1 MFWEG
6 GAAAVAARLSISSSC
21 SAPQAVIAL
30 GKSRLALDV
39 AVAPERPKWFRLG
52 ETVTESNLV
61 KLARRGDG
69 PAFGELAGW
78 SRERLL
84 KVAKRILGN
93 KADAEDAVQ
102 DSLLNAFVKLRTFDG
117 RSTFLTWV
125 TRITINCSL
134 MKLRTRR
141 KYCERHRDPE
151 TDNEYEEANCPNL
164 NPEQIVAREE
174 EKKLL
179 HAAVDAL
186 PDRVKV
192 AVKVGSL
199 NEQSVEE
206 TACSL
211 GVSPGAV
218 KARLFRAK
226 DLLRRK
232 LAGARDPRCQQ
243 TSKTCRARI
252 SLVNRQASLG
262 SRR

>member
-1 MFWEG
+1 M
-6 GAAAVAARLSISSSC
+6 AARVSISSSR
-21 SAPQAVIAL
+21 STPQAVIGL
-30 GKSRLALDV
+30 GNSRLAVDV
-39 AVAPERPKWFRLG
+39 AVAPERFISIRPG
-52 ETVTESNLV
+52 QTVTESNLV

-69 PAFGELAGW
+69 LAFGELAEW

-84 KVAKRILGN
+84 KVARRILGN
-93 KADAEDAVQ
+93 NADAEDAVQ
-102 DSLLNAFVKLRTFDG
+102 DSLLNAFIKLRTFDG

-134 MKLRTRR
+134 MRLRTRR
-141 KYCERHRDPE
+141 KYCERYRDPE
-151 TDNEYEEANCPNL
+151 TGNEYEEANCPDP

-179 HAAVDAL
+179 YAAVDAL
-186 PDRVKV
+186 PNRIKV

-199 NEQSVEE
+199 SERSLEE

-218 KARLFRAK
+218 KARLLRAK

-232 LAGARDPRCQQ
+232 LAGAQNPSCQQ
-243 TSKTCRARI
+243 TSKTRRARI
-252 SLVNRQASLG
+252 SLVNRQASFG

>member
-1 MFWEG
+1 
-6 GAAAVAARLSISSSC
+6 VAARVSISNSC

-30 GKSRLALDV
+30 RNSRLALDV
-39 AVAPERPKWFRLG
+39 AVAPERSISLRFG

-61 KLARRGDG
+61 KQARRGDG
-69 PAFGELAGW
+69 LAFGELAAW

-84 KVAKRILGN
+84 KVAWRILGN

-102 DSLLNAFVKLRTFDG
+102 DSLLNAFVKLRMFDG
-117 RSTFLTWV
+117 RSAFLTWV

-134 MKLRTRR
+134 MRLRTRR
-141 KYCERHRDPE
+141 KYCERYRDPE
-151 TDNEYEEANCPNL
+151 TGKEYEEANCPDP

-179 HAAVDAL
+179 YAAVDAL
-186 PDRVKV
+186 PDRIKV
-192 AVKVGSL
+192 AIKVGSL
-199 NEQSVEE
+199 NEQSLAE

-232 LAGARDPRCQQ
+232 LAGAQDPSCQQ
-243 TSKTCRARI
+243 TSKTRRARI
-252 SLVNRQASLG
+252 SLVNRQASFG

>member
-1 MFWEG
+1 
-6 GAAAVAARLSISSSC
+6 VAARVSISSSC
-21 SAPQAVIAL
+21 SAPQSVIGLGNSPLAV
-30 GKSRLALDV
+30 DV
-39 AVAPERPKWFRLG
+39 AVTPERFINLRLG
-52 ETVTESNLV
+52 QTVTESNLV

-69 PAFGELAGW
+69 LAFGELAEW

-84 KVAKRILGN
+84 KVARRILGN
-93 KADAEDAVQ
+93 DADAEDAVQ
-102 DSLLNAFVKLRTFDG
+102 DSLLNAFVKLRMFDG

-134 MKLRTRR
+134 MRLRTRR
-141 KYCERHRDPE
+141 KSRERYRDPE

-179 HAAVDAL
+179 LAAVDVL
-186 PDRVKV
+186 PDKIKV

-199 NEQSVEE
+199 NERSAEE

-232 LAGARDPRCQQ
+232 LACAQDPRRQQ
-243 TSKTCRARI
+243 TSKTRRARI
-252 SLVNRQASLG
+252 SLINRQASFG

>member
-1 MFWEG
+1 
-6 GAAAVAARLSISSSC
+6 VAARVSISNSC

-30 GKSRLALDV
+30 RNSRLALDV
-39 AVAPERPKWFRLG
+39 AVAPERFINLRLG
-52 ETVTESNLV
+52 QTVTESNLV
-61 KLARRGDG
+61 KLARRGDSL
-69 PAFGELAGW
+69 AFGELAEW
-78 SRERLL
+78 SRQRLL
-84 KVAKRILGN
+84 KVARRILGN

-134 MKLRTRR
+134 MKMRTRR

-151 TDNEYEEANCPNL
+151 TDDGYAELICPDP

-179 HAAVDAL
+179 YAAVDAL
-186 PDRVKV
+186 PDSIKV

-199 NEQSVEE
+199 NEQSLEE
-206 TACSL
+206 AACSL
-211 GVSPGAV
+211 SVSPAAV

-226 DLLRRK
+226 KLLRRK
-232 LAGARDPRCQQ
+232 LAGAPDPSCQQ
-243 TSKTCRARI
+243 TSKTRRARI
-252 SLVNRQASLG
+252 SLVNRQASFG